1 MTCSSSRLPIIYP
14 ICADRVG
21 GRTDRDFGYRR
32 MRVEVVYNQLD
43 KEVVAAETVQELP
56 KLRAFVRLQNELRLF
71 FLRG

>member
-1 MTCSSSRLPIIYP
+1 
-14 ICADRVG
+14 
-21 GRTDRDFGYRR
+21 
-32 MRVEVVYNQLD
+32 MRVQVVYNQLD